1 MIIVS
6 QGGVAF
12 LNLDSVSMVYA
23 DEDGVYCRCVT
34 EGTPTVKLGAY
45 KSLARSQEVL
55 KEIVSKYGSYMSCDG
70 NSGLFNGSAFPPFA
84 FTHPKVYEMP
94 EE

>member
-23 DEDGVYCRCVT
+23 DEDGVYCRCMT
-34 EGTPTVKLGAY
+34 DGTPTVKLGAY

-55 KEIVSKYGSYMSCDG
+55 KEIVNEYRKYLTADG
-70 NSGLFNGSAFPPFA
+70 LTGVNGFPPFA
-84 FTHPKVYEMP
+84 YTQPKVYEMP